1 MVPTNRTE
9 GRIQGSKEG
18 QGPLRYRM
26 KVLQE
31 EFIKKCYCKTVSLI
45 TKIIGIVSSIKLR
58 CDEWCRCTNIEVI
71 LEKTSGRLPFG

>member
-58 CDEWCRCTNIEVI
+58 CPLSKFYKVKVTKHR
-71 LEKTSGRLPFG
+71 GYP